1 MRMSERIVGHID
13 LMKSEYP
20 VVRVPKPLKDRL
32 LAEGVG
38 HMTVRIDDAERCMV
52 IRPVD
57 VADFEGKESP

>member
-1 MRMSERIVGHID
+1 MSERIIGHIN
-13 LMKSEYP
+13 LMATEYP
-20 VVRVPKPLKDRL
+20 VIRVNKALKDRL

-57 VADFEGKESP
+57 VADAQEPTAG